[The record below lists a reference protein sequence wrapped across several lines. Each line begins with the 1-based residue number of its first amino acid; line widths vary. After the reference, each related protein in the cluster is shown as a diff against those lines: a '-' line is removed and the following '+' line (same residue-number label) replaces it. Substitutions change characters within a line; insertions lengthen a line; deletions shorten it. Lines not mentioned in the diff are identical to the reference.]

1 MNDLVTLSIR
11 DAGQR
16 LSRREISSAE
26 LVEAELERIAE
37 TDPLVHAYA
46 EVMEE
51 TARKEAAQA
60 DRELARGIWRG
71 PLHGIPI
78 AYKDLVYTTQAPT
91 AAGSRVLEGWMAGYD
106 ATVLRRLREAGAVT
120 LGKTHTHEFAYGV
133 NIPPTRNPWRLD
145 SYPGGSS
152 AGSGVSVAV
161 RSAFGAIGTDGGGS
175 IRCPAA
181 VNGVVGLKPTTGRV
195 SRRGVVPMS
204 STFDNVGPLARTV
217 EDCALMLTAM
227 AGHDPA
233 DPTSLEEPV
242 HDYTAGIRSG
252 VRGLRLGI
260 ERDFF
265 FSSRVAPDVLQAVQ
279 GALEL
284 LQSAGAELV
293 EVRIPELEYSGAAAM
308 PALVADTTAFHRQ
321 WLRRRGHLY
330 ERPTRVM
337 IELGELIPATHY
349 VRAQRAR
356 RLLRDRFRNAFEM
369 FRLDALVAPTLP
381 GPTVPV
387 EELNLDLTD
396 GSGES
401 PGSSYFRNC
410 VGANVVGVP
419 ALSVPAGFTW
429 DELPIGIAFWGR
441 PLQEALLFRIARAY
455 EAQHPWHRRVPP
467 LQEAASPV
475 SPPPDRGEAG
485 RGP

>member
-1 MNDLVTLSIR
+1 MNELVGLSIR
-11 DAGQR
+11 EAGQR

-26 LVEAELERIAE
+26 LVEAELERIEE
-37 TDPLVHAYA
+37 TEPLVHAYA
-46 EVMEE
+46 QVMQE
-51 TARKEAAQA
+51 TARKEAQQA
-60 DRELARGIWRG
+60 DRELARGAWRG

-78 AYKDLVYTTQAPT
+78 AYKDLVYTSQAPT
-91 AAGSRVLEGWMAGYD
+91 AAGSRVLEGWIPEYD
-106 ATVLRRLREAGAVT
+106 ATVLLRLREAGAVN

-145 SYPGGSS
+145 CYPGGSS

-217 EDCALMLTAM
+217 EDCALLLTAM

-233 DPTSLEEPV
+233 DPTSLDVPV
-242 HDYTAGIRSG
+242 PDYMDAIESG

-260 ERDFF
+260 EREFF
-265 FSSRVAPDVLQAVQ
+265 FSSRVAPDVRRAVQ
-279 GALEL
+279 DALDL
-284 LQSAGAELV
+284 LSSAGAELI

-308 PALVADTTAFHRQ
+308 PALVADTTAFHRR
-321 WLRRRGHLY
+321 WLRQSSHLY
-330 ERPTRVM
+330 EAPTRVM

-401 PGSSYFRNC
+401 PGSSYFRTC

-419 ALSVPAGFTW
+419 ALSVPAGFTQ
-429 DELPIGIAFWGR
+429 DDLPIGVAFWGR
-441 PLQEALLFRIARAY
+441 PLGEALLFRIARAY
-455 EAQHPWHRRVPP
+455 EAQHPWHQRAPTLRTSSPR
-467 LQEAASPV
+467 AA
-475 SPPPDRGEAG
+475 AG
-485 RGP
+485 GG

>member
-1 MNDLVTLSIR
+1 MNELVALTIGE
-11 DAGQR
+11 AGRR

-26 LVEAELERIAE
+26 LVEAELERIEE
-37 TDPLVHAYA
+37 TEPLVHAYA
-46 EVMEE
+46 QVMQE
-51 TARKEAAQA
+51 TARKEAREA
-60 DRELARGIWRG
+60 DRELARGAWRG

-78 AYKDLVYTTQAPT
+78 AYKDLVYTMQAPT
-91 AAGSRVLEGWMAGYD
+91 AAGSRVLEGWIPEYD
-106 ATVLRRLREAGAVT
+106 ATVLLRLREAGAVT

-145 SYPGGSS
+145 CYPGGSS
-152 AGSGVSVAV
+152 AGSGVSVAA

-217 EDCALMLTAM
+217 EDCALLLTAM

-233 DPTSLEEPV
+233 DATSLDAPV
-242 HDYTAGIRSG
+242 PDYTDAMESG

-260 ERDFF
+260 EREFF
-265 FSSRVAPDVLQAVQ
+265 FSSRVTPDVRQAVQ
-279 GALEL
+279 EALDL
-284 LQSAGAELV
+284 LSSAGAELV

-321 WLRRRGHLY
+321 WLRQSSHLY
-330 ERPTRVM
+330 EAPTRVM

-401 PGSSYFRNC
+401 PGSSYFRTC

-419 ALSVPAGFTW
+419 ALSVPAGFTR
-429 DELPIGIAFWGR
+429 DDLPIGVAFWGR
-441 PLQEALLFRIARAY
+441 PLGEALLFRIARAY
-455 EAQHPWHRRVPP
+455 EAQHPWHRRAPTLRTSSP
-467 LQEAASPV
+467 RAA
-475 SPPPDRGEAG
+475 GE
-485 RGP
+485 R